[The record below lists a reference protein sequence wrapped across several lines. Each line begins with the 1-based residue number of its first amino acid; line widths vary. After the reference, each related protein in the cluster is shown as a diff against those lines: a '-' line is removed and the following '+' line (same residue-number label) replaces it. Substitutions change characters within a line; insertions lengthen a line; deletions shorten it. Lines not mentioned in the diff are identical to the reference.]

1 MALAIGY
8 KVISGGRVHEAR
20 SLEEAADF
28 MALFYPAPCRA
39 SARVT
44 LTQDRRL
51 TAPEVYALADL
62 TAAVLTGADA

>member
-1 MALAIGY
+1 MAVAIGY

-20 SLEEAADF
+20 SLGDAAAQI
-28 MALFYPAPCRA
+28 ALFYPTPCRA

-51 TAPEVYALADL
+51 THGEALALADL
-62 TAAVLTGADA
+62 TAAILTGAEA